1 MAILEISG
9 VSKKFGGL
17 PALRD
22 VSFEVEKG
30 DIVGVIGP
38 NGAGKTTLLNCISG
52 VFPLSAGVIKL
63 SGQVISGLKPHQV
76 CRAGMGRTFQI
87 PRPFGRMTVIE
98 NLGVSNRHPGRDL
111 RPFLKTVG
119 LAEKT
124 NVPANRLTF
133 HERRRLE
140 LARALSTDPQVLLL
154 DEIMAGL
161 NPTET
166 VEMVALMRSIHQ
178 GTGLTIL
185 WIEHVM
191 RAIMESAY
199 RLVVLH
205 QGQKL
210 LEGSPQEIA
219 RHPQVVEI
227 YLGEKYQ
234 FKGYSHAS
242 GQPA

>member
-9 VSKKFGGL
+9 VSKNFGGL

-22 VSFEVEKG
+22 VSFEVEEG

-52 VFPLSAGVIKL
+52 VFPLSAGVVRL
-63 SGQVISGLKPHQV
+63 SGQVVSGLKPHQV

-111 RPFLKTVG
+111 RPFLETVG
-119 LAEKT
+119 LSEKT

-191 RAIMESAY
+191 RAIMESAT

-234 FKGYSHAS
+234 FKGNSHAS
-242 GQPA
+242 GQTA

>member
-9 VSKKFGGL
+9 VSKNFGGL

-52 VFPLSAGVIKL
+52 VFPLSTGVVKL
-63 SGQVISGLKPHQV
+63 SGQVVSGLKPHQV

-111 RPFLKTVG
+111 RPFLETVG
-119 LAEKT
+119 LSEKT

-234 FKGYSHAS
+234 FKGNSHAS
-242 GQPA
+242 GQTA

>member
-1 MAILEISG
+1 VAILEISG
-9 VSKKFGGL
+9 VSKNFGGL

-52 VFPLSAGVIKL
+52 VFPLSTGVVKL
-63 SGQVISGLKPHQV
+63 SGQVVSGLKPHQV

-111 RPFLKTVG
+111 RPFLETVG

-124 NVPANRLTF
+124 DVPANRLTF

-234 FKGYSHAS
+234 FKGNSHAS
-242 GQPA
+242 GQTA

>member
-1 MAILEISG
+1 VAILEISG
-9 VSKKFGGL
+9 VSKNFGGL

-22 VSFEVEKG
+22 VSFEIVKG

-52 VFPLSAGVIKL
+52 VFPLSAGVVRL
-63 SGQVISGLKPHQV
+63 SGQVVSGLKPHQV

-111 RPFLKTVG
+111 RPFLETVG
-119 LAEKT
+119 LSEKT

-191 RAIMESAY
+191 RAIMESAT

-234 FKGYSHAS
+234 FKGNSHAS
-242 GQPA
+242 GQTA

>member
-9 VSKKFGGL
+9 VSKNFGGL

-52 VFPLSAGVIKL
+52 VFPLSAGVVKL
-63 SGQVISGLKPHQV
+63 SGQVVSGLKPHQV

-98 NLGVSNRHPGRDL
+98 NLGVSNRYPGRDL
-111 RPFLKTVG
+111 RPFLETVG
-119 LAEKT
+119 LGEKT
-124 NVPANRLTF
+124 DVPANRLTF

-191 RAIMESAY
+191 RAIMESAT

-234 FKGYSHAS
+234 FKGNSHAS
-242 GQPA
+242 GQTA

>member
-1 MAILEISG
+1 
-9 VSKKFGGL
+9 
-17 PALRD
+17 
-22 VSFEVEKG
+22 
-30 DIVGVIGP
+30 
-38 NGAGKTTLLNCISG
+38 
-52 VFPLSAGVIKL
+52 
-63 SGQVISGLKPHQV
+63 
-76 CRAGMGRTFQI
+76 
-87 PRPFGRMTVIE
+87 MTVIE

-111 RPFLKTVG
+111 RPFLETVG
-119 LAEKT
+119 LTEKT

-210 LEGSPQEIA
+210 LEGPPQEIA

-227 YLGEKYQ
+227 YLGEQYQ
-234 FKGYSHAS
+234 FKDNSHAS
-242 GQPA
+242 GQTA

>member
-9 VSKKFGGL
+9 VSKNFGGL

-52 VFPLSAGVIKL
+52 VFPLSAGVVKL
-63 SGQVISGLKPHQV
+63 SGQVVSGLKPHQV

-111 RPFLKTVG
+111 RPFLETVG
-119 LAEKT
+119 LSEKT

-191 RAIMESAY
+191 RAIMESAT

-234 FKGYSHAS
+234 FKGNSHAS
-242 GQPA
+242 GQTA

>member
-1 MAILEISG
+1 VAILEISG
-9 VSKKFGGL
+9 VSKNFGGL

-52 VFPLSAGVIKL
+52 VFPLSTGVVKL
-63 SGQVISGLKPHQV
+63 SGQVVSGLKPHQV

-111 RPFLKTVG
+111 RPFLETVG
-119 LAEKT
+119 LSEKT

-234 FKGYSHAS
+234 FKGNSHAS
-242 GQPA
+242 GQTA

>member
-9 VSKKFGGL
+9 VSKNFGGL

-52 VFPLSAGVIKL
+52 LFPLSAGVVEL
-63 SGQVISGLKPHQV
+63 SGQVVSGLKPHQV

-111 RPFLKTVG
+111 RPFLETVG
-119 LAEKT
+119 LSEKT

-234 FKGYSHAS
+234 FKGNSHAS
-242 GQPA
+242 GQTA